1 MEVAVDDTTKVA
13 LLVEAVDDIDYD
25 VSLAKAGSLK
35 AVSHGIDVTDEVIK
49 RYGRVKSKLE
59 AVLAAYGYGHA

>member
-1 MEVAVDDTTKVA
+1 VDDTTKVA
-13 LLVEAVDDIDYD
+13 LLVEAVDDIDYG

-35 AVSHGIDVTDEVIK
+35 GVSHGIDVTDEVIK

-59 AVLAAYGYGHA
+59 AVLAA